1 MCLLVG
7 LLSSIALLFARRWVA
22 GALAIPVSIGIF
34 FGLMLFVGNVMPNT
48 PAVVFVVTFVVL
60 LLLLNAGALWLAWRF
75 LTRTS
80 R

>member
-1 MCLLVG
+1 
-7 LLSSIALLFARRWVA
+7 
-22 GALAIPVSIGIF
+22 
-34 FGLMLFVGNVMPNT
+34 MPNT